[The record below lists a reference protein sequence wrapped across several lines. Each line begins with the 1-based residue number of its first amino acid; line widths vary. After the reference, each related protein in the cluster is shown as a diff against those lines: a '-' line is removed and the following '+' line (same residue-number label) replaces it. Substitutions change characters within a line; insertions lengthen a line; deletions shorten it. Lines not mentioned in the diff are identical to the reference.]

1 MKNANTFPSTD
12 RYFAAKI
19 IEYGNTHLVKDA
31 CLLIQHPC
39 MPHILS
45 NKINCAL
52 LKILITFEPAA
63 IPASKFPEIFSTPV
77 QMILN
82 QFHVNFEN
90 NHGHRTF
97 LVFSNFVLPPSRS
110 TMIRHFCFERVSFQS
125 VTTEKHVLFSHFVL
139 SITWAD
145 TQRLSGDDCLQDTG
159 MLEPGILRSRVAAH
173 FNFHRDTGGRL
184 NKKDGLTRYGN
195 SHVKDKTS

>member
-1 MKNANTFPSTD
+1 MKNANTFPSTE

-19 IEYGNTHLVKDA
+19 IEYGNSHLVKDA

-52 LKILITFEPAA
+52 LKIVITFEPAA

-82 QFHVNFEN
+82 QFHVNF
-90 NHGHRTF
+90 GKQ
-97 LVFSNFVLPPSRS
+97 SRS
-110 TMIRHFCFERVSFQS
+110 PHILSVFKFCTATLTKHHDQTLLFREGFLSICDNRKACFIFSFRTVYNLGRHAASVRWRLSSGHWDVRAWHFTQQSCSSFQ
-125 VTTEKHVLFSHFVL
+125 FSQGYWGP
-139 SITWAD
+139 S
-145 TQRLSGDDCLQDTG
+145 Q
-159 MLEPGILRSRVAAH
+159 
-173 FNFHRDTGGRL
+173 
-184 NKKDGLTRYGN
+184 
-195 SHVKDKTS
+195 